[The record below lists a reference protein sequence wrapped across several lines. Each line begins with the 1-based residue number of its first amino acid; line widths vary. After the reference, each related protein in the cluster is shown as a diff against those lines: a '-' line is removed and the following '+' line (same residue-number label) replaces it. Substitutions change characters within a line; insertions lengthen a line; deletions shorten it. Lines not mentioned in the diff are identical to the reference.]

1 MNGIPLSLKDFFAYF
16 IPGSLMSIHTLLI
29 LALSNEK
36 LQHSLSNIKLLEN
49 NGIVL
54 LFFIFSYAIGYII
67 PTPLNIFGIS
77 LNILENEI
85 NNFKNKNKNNEIL
98 LNIKDDFHEYSKNS
112 NFDNQKFWIIYR
124 RIILS
129 NNSQMVSYLER
140 IQSIRLLTQKLFFS
154 FGYIS
159 AFFIILLIYLFYN
172 YLITNQLKNYNFYL
186 YIYLYSIFTFF
197 LSFLSY
203 YKHKKT
209 CNWFI
214 RSVLST
220 YTEIK
225 ER

>member
-85 NNFKNKNKNNEIL
+85 NNFKNKNKTM
-98 LNIKDDFHEYSKNS
+98 K
-112 NFDNQKFWIIYR
+112 
-124 RIILS
+124 
-129 NNSQMVSYLER
+129 
-140 IQSIRLLTQKLFFS
+140 
-154 FGYIS
+154 
-159 AFFIILLIYLFYN
+159 
-172 YLITNQLKNYNFYL
+172 
-186 YIYLYSIFTFF
+186 
-197 LSFLSY
+197 Y
-203 YKHKKT
+203 Y
-209 CNWFI
+209 
-214 RSVLST
+214 
-220 YTEIK
+220 
-225 ER
+225 